1 MDKKHIAIIGA
12 GWLGTA
18 LAKHLL
24 ALGNAVTASRTG
36 IDGVQALRNLE
47 IPAVAATLD
56 DPPIGDWAEL
66 LQGKEIAICL
76 LPPNRGNAGGCSYPD
91 QIQRLLA
98 LLKHYQIRHFIMIS
112 STGVYQKAN
121 TMLTETS
128 PVAPQSVLH
137 QAEQHVLAESALS
150 STIIRFAGL
159 IDSSR
164 SPVRSL
170 SKKAE
175 NGHIFDAGDT
185 PINLIHRQ
193 DCIDIITQII
203 AQDCWSEILNACA
216 DCHPS
221 RQTFYQQS
229 ADALG
234 ITVPTFRTENSR
246 PKRVVSNDKLKS
258 LLDYEFSK
266 NTVTDLV
273 T

>member
-1 MDKKHIAIIGA
+1 MDKKNIAIIGA

-24 ALGNAVTASRTG
+24 RQGHSVTASRTSD
-36 IDGVQALRNLE
+36 DGVQVLRNLD

-56 DPPIGDWAEL
+56 EPPSGNWPEL
-66 LQGKEIAICL
+66 LKGKDIAICL
-76 LPPNRGNAGGCSYPD
+76 LPPNRGNVGNSDYPE
-91 QIQRLLA
+91 QIQRLRVM
-98 LLKHYQIRHFIMIS
+98 LKHYQIRQLIFIS

-121 TMLTETS
+121 TPLTETS
-128 PVAPQSVLH
+128 PVDPQSVLH
-137 QAEQHVLAESALS
+137 QAEQRVLEEPALS

-164 SPVRSL
+164 NPVRSL

-175 NGHIFDAGDT
+175 NGHIFDADNT

-193 DCIDIITQII
+193 DCITIITQII
-203 AQDCWSEILNACA
+203 EQNCWGVILNACA

-221 RQTFYQQS
+221 RQEFYQQS
-229 ADALG
+229 ACTLG
-234 ITVPTFRTENSR
+234 ITVPSFRTEHSMKQRIVDNS
-246 PKRVVSNDKLKS
+246 KLKQR
-258 LLDYEFSK
+258 LNYTFSK
-266 NTVTDLV
+266 NTITDLI